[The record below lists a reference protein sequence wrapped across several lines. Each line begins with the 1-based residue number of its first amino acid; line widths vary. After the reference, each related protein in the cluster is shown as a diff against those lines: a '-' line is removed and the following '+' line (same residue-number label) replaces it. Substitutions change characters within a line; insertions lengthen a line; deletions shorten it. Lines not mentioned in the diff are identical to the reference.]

1 MPHVVNTAELIREG
15 VLTEVQGAIIAAR
28 SRRAMVALA
37 VNALLSAGI
46 LAAAL
51 GFVFWLADP
60 FAVALV
66 GALFLAVGAAV
77 LLRGRAEFAM
87 LGNAAAL
94 IGAGMLGAGS
104 AIEIV
109 DKLPRVPGGGLL
121 LLLGAGLGAG
131 ALKVLRSGPVAAHF
145 VSGSVLLI
153 GLALHLTGLALWV
166 DAAASLPAVMPLA
179 SLYAAGLL
187 VAAGLATDL
196 RLVTALAIVPFA
208 QVLNTGTAY
217 WHAVY
222 AFYSPEPTLS
232 ILQMGA
238 LVAAC
243 LWVVAR
249 SGERIARHA
258 GILAIMAFVVA
269 NLCFLVGSLW
279 GDVIG
284 ESWARAGYEDF
295 RTADGAY
302 DWEAFEA
309 ARQAYVE
316 RALSIPRVVFAVIWA
331 GLLAAG
337 ALWAAHRGHRG
348 LFNATLTFGAI
359 HGYTQAFESFAQ
371 EPLAY
376 VLGGLAAIPLAWG
389 AWRLNARFDDRAA
402 V

>member
-1 MPHVVNTAELIREG
+1 MPHVVNTAQLIHEG
-15 VLTEVQGAIIAAR
+15 VLTEAQGAVIAAR
-28 SRRAMVALA
+28 SRAAMVALA
-37 VNALLSAGI
+37 VNTLLSAGI

-60 FAVALV
+60 FAVAVV
-66 GALFLAVGAAV
+66 GGLFLALGAVV

-104 AIEIV
+104 AIEIL
-109 DKLPRVPGGGLL
+109 DKMLPVPGGGLL

-131 ALKVLRSGPVAAHF
+131 ALAVLRRGPAAAGF

-166 DAAASLPAVMPLA
+166 DAAGSAGLVLPLA

-187 VAAGLATDL
+187 VAAGVAVDV
-196 RLVTALAIVPFA
+196 RLVTAMAIVPFA
-208 QVLNTGTAY
+208 QMLNTGTAY

-222 AFYSPEPTLS
+222 AFYSPEPMLS

-238 LVAAC
+238 LLAAC
-243 LWVVAR
+243 LWVAAR
-249 SGERIARHA
+249 FGDRIARHA
-258 GILAIMAFVVA
+258 GMLAIMAFVVG

-284 ESWARAGYEDF
+284 ESWARVSYDHF
-295 RTADGAY
+295 RTPEGAY
-302 DWEAFEA
+302 DWEAAEA
-309 ARQAYVE
+309 ARSAYME
-316 RALSIPRVVFAVIWA
+316 RALVIPRWVFAILWA

-337 ALWAAHRGHRG
+337 AFWSAHRGQRG

-359 HGYTQAFESFAQ
+359 HAYTQAFESFAQ

-376 VLGGLAAIPLAWG
+376 VIGGLAAIPLAWG
-389 AWRLNARFDDRAA
+389 AWRLNARFDARAA
-402 V
+402 A

>member
-1 MPHVVNTAELIREG
+1 MPHVVNTAQLIHEG
-15 VLTEVQGAIIAAR
+15 VLTEAQGAVIAAR
-28 SRRAMVALA
+28 SRAAMVALA
-37 VNALLSAGI
+37 VNTLLSAGI

-60 FAVALV
+60 FAVAVV
-66 GALFLAVGAAV
+66 GGLFLALGAVV

-104 AIEIV
+104 AIEIL
-109 DKLPRVPGGGLL
+109 DKMLPVPGGGLL

-131 ALKVLRSGPVAAHF
+131 ALAVLRRGPAAAGF

-166 DAAASLPAVMPLA
+166 DAAGSAGLVLPLA

-187 VAAGLATDL
+187 VAAGVAVDV
-196 RLVTALAIVPFA
+196 RLVTAMAIVPFA
-208 QVLNTGTAY
+208 QMLNTGTAY

-238 LVAAC
+238 LQAAC
-243 LWVVAR
+243 LWIAAR
-249 SGERIARHA
+249 FGDRIARHA
-258 GILAIMAFVVA
+258 GMLAIMAFVVG

-284 ESWARAGYEDF
+284 ESWARVSYDHF
-295 RTADGAY
+295 RTPEGAY
-302 DWEAFEA
+302 DWEAAEA
-309 ARQAYVE
+309 ARSAYME
-316 RALSIPRVVFAVIWA
+316 RALVIPRWVFAILWA

-337 ALWAAHRGHRG
+337 AFWSAHRGQRG

-359 HGYTQAFESFAQ
+359 HAYTQAFESFAQ

-376 VLGGLAAIPLAWG
+376 VIGGLAAIPLAWG
-389 AWRLNARFDDRAA
+389 AWRLNARFDARAA
-402 V
+402 A

>member
-1 MPHVVNTAELIREG
+1 MPHVVNTAQLIQEG
-15 VLTEVQGAIIAAR
+15 VLTEAQGAVIAAR
-28 SRRAMVALA
+28 SRSAMVALA
-37 VNALLSAGI
+37 VNTLLSAGI

-60 FAVALV
+60 FAVAVV
-66 GALFLAVGAAV
+66 GALFLALGATV
-77 LLRGRAEFAM
+77 LLRGSAEMSM

-94 IGAGMLGAGS
+94 IGAGMLGAGA

-131 ALKVLRSGPVAAHF
+131 ALRVLRTGPTPAHF
-145 VSGSVLLI
+145 VSGAILLI

-166 DAAASLPAVMPLA
+166 DAAGPGLLVMPLA
-179 SLYAAGLL
+179 SLYATVLL
-187 VAAGLATDL
+187 VAAGTAIDL
-196 RLVTALAIVPFA
+196 RLITALAIVPFA
-208 QVLNTGTAY
+208 QMLNTSTAY

-238 LVAAC
+238 LLAAC
-243 LWVVAR
+243 LWAAAR
-249 SGERIARHA
+249 YGDRIARHA
-258 GILAIMAFVVA
+258 GMLAIMAFVVG

-284 ESWARAGYEDF
+284 ESWARVGYDHF

-302 DWEAFEA
+302 DWEAADA
-309 ARQAYVE
+309 ARRAYMD
-316 RALSIPRVVFAVIWA
+316 RALIIPRWVFAILWA

-337 ALWAAHRGHRG
+337 AFWAAHRGRRG

-359 HGYTQAFESFAQ
+359 HAYTQAFESFAQ

-376 VLGGLAAIPLAWG
+376 VIGGLAAIPLAWG
-389 AWRLNARFDDRAA
+389 AWRLNARFDVQNPA
-402 V
+402 

>member
-1 MPHVVNTAELIREG
+1 MPHVVNTAQLIREG
-15 VLTEVQGAIIAAR
+15 VLTEAQGAVIAAR
-28 SRRAMVALA
+28 SRSAMIALA
-37 VNALLSAGI
+37 VNSLLSAGI

-60 FAVALV
+60 FAVAVV
-66 GALFLAVGAAV
+66 GALFLVLGAMV
-77 LLRGRAEFAM
+77 LLRGSAEMSM

-94 IGAGMLGAGS
+94 IGAGMLGAGA

-109 DKLPRVPGGGLL
+109 DKLPRELGGGFL

-131 ALKVLRSGPVAAHF
+131 ALKVLRSGPEPAHF
-145 VSGSVLLI
+145 VSGAVLLI

-166 DAAASLPAVMPLA
+166 EAAGPGRLVIPLA
-179 SLYAAGLL
+179 SLYATALL
-187 VAAGLATDL
+187 VAAGTAIDV

-208 QVLNTGTAY
+208 QMLNTGTAY

-238 LVAAC
+238 LLAAC
-243 LWVVAR
+243 FWAAAR
-249 SGERIARHA
+249 FGERIARHA
-258 GILAIMAFVVA
+258 GMLGIMAFVVG

-284 ESWARAGYEDF
+284 ESWANVSYDHY
-295 RTADGAY
+295 RTADGSY
-302 DWEAFEA
+302 DWEAADA
-309 ARQAYVE
+309 ARRAYMDA
-316 RALSIPRVVFAVIWA
+316 ALVIPRWVFATLWA

-337 ALWAAHRGHRG
+337 SFWAAHRGHRG

-359 HGYTQAFESFAQ
+359 HGYTQAFESFGQ

-376 VLGGLAAIPLAWG
+376 VVGGLAAIPLAWG
-389 AWRLNARFDDRAA
+389 AWRLNARFEDHSPA
-402 V
+402 